1 MDTDKFKMGWILVA
15 FDLPV
20 LTRAQRKRATG
31 FREFL
36 IDDGFTMLQFSVYA
50 RPCVSA
56 ARQETHLGRVQ
67 AALPPEGS
75 VRAIF
80 ITRAQWERSFVF
92 NGQAD
97 TEASPEEMPEQL
109 QFW

>member
-1 MDTDKFKMGWILVA
+1 MGWLLVA

-20 LTRAQRKRATG
+20 LSKEQRKRATG

-36 IDDGFTMLQFSVYA
+36 IDDGFLMIQYSVYA
-50 RPCVSA
+50 RSCVSI
-56 ARQETHLGRVQ
+56 ARQETHMARVRQ
-67 AALPPEGS
+67 AVPPEGT

-80 ITRAQWERSFVF
+80 ITRAQWERSFVIY
-92 NGQAD
+92 GPPP
-97 TEASPEEMPEQL
+97 TERAAETMPEQL

>member
-1 MDTDKFKMGWILVA
+1 MGWLLVA

-20 LTRAQRKRATG
+20 LTKEQRKRAAG

-36 IDDGFTMLQFSVYA
+36 VDDGFLMIQFSVYA
-50 RPCVSA
+50 RSCVSI
-56 ARQETHLGRVQ
+56 ARQETHMARVRQ
-67 AALPPEGS
+67 AVPPEGS

-80 ITRAQWERSFVF
+80 ITRAQWERSFICY
-92 NGQAD
+92 GPPPKEMPA
-97 TEASPEEMPEQL
+97 EPMPEQL

>member
-1 MDTDKFKMGWILVA
+1 MGWLLVA

-20 LTRAQRKRATG
+20 LTKEQRKRATG

-36 IDDGFTMLQFSVYA
+36 IDDGFLMIQYSVYA
-50 RPCVSA
+50 RSCVSI
-56 ARQETHLGRVQ
+56 ARQETHMARVRQ
-67 AALPPEGS
+67 AIPPEGT

-80 ITRAQWERSFVF
+80 ITRAQWERSFVCY
-92 NGQAD
+92 GPPPQ
-97 TEASPEEMPEQL
+97 EVEPEKMPEQL